1 MKSGHYPPSSWL
13 ASEGV
18 GDVPTIADD
27 ENSSALAAYG
37 AGGFPYMVYLD
48 GTNKVLL
55 RTAGEYGDDPEQFTP
70 IFQSLA
76 SGEAP
81 VDPRV

>member
-1 MKSGHYPPSSWL
+1 
-13 ASEGV
+13 
-18 GDVPTIADD
+18 
-27 ENSSALAAYG
+27 
-37 AGGFPYMVYLD
+37 LD

-81 VDPRV
+81 VDPRA